1 MESPQGSIMNHN
13 DEYAA
18 SQTAHQIISIL
29 DRFIPDACRKEAWD
43 QVVAASYTEGWE
55 LTSKHMRKEYE
66 AWKALTLKG
75 LEPSSPSI
83 KPE

>member
-1 MESPQGSIMNHN
+1 MESAQGSIMNRN

-43 QVVAASYTEGWE
+43 RMATVSYTEGWE
-55 LTSKHMRKEYE
+55 LTSKSMRKEYE
-66 AWKALTLKG
+66 AWKTLTLKG
-75 LEPSSPSI
+75 LEPSSP
-83 KPE
+83 